1 LIKLWNKSS
10 NLSGS
15 CSLFVALA
23 LPIFL
28 AIFQGKQI
36 QHFEK
41 SFKRNFTISKRFFN
55 NLVIRVYHVQISTI
69 VKRKETTNF
78 EAKENKFYKVFPD
91 VIDVDVCGTK
101 ITGEILPQNSTA
113 LELGLV
119 MYLIQFWI
127 FLEPLKIKF
136 SFKTTKACKCRTSL
150 LAIQVRMILNKNKCM
165 NVESLNEI

>member
-1 LIKLWNKSS
+1 MIKLWNKSS

-101 ITGEILPQNSTA
+101 ITGDNFTT
-113 LELGLV
+113 ELYGT
-119 MYLIQFWI
+119 
-127 FLEPLKIKF
+127 
-136 SFKTTKACKCRTSL
+136 KTRTYYT
-150 LAIQVRMILNKNKCM
+150 VPNTILNFLSFHLKLQKLVNA
-165 NVESLNEI
+165 VRRYSLYKFGWF